1 MIAIQSLW
9 NNNAK
14 QVLENIKGEPYRDLL
29 LSEDGHTTL
38 IQIRLPKELE
48 KTVVLAPMVHKE
60 VHIKEVPIPS
70 GIELHI
76 TGVPHVRTGSC

>member
-14 QVLENIKGEPYRDLL
+14 QVLENIKGEPYRDLYPKM
-29 LSEDGHTTL
+29 DIPP

-48 KTVVLAPMVHKE
+48 KTF
-60 VHIKEVPIPS
+60 
-70 GIELHI
+70 G
-76 TGVPHVRTGSC
+76 TDGS